1 MDLFTKTLFLCLALT
16 LANGAPAPAQDA
28 AVDGGDASL
37 PDRCAGIEFDAI
49 TPDEKG
55 NTFFFKGAH
64 LWKGF
69 AGPAVLSNE
78 SFKELDDIHH
88 IGHVDAAFRMHN
100 KDNPDDHDHIYF
112 FLDDKVFSYYNHTL
126 EDGYP
131 KAIQEDFPG
140 VPTHLDAAVECPQG
154 ECMTDSVLFFKG
166 NDVHVYD
173 ISTKA
178 VKTKQW
184 SHLPVC
190 TAAFRW
196 LEQYY
201 CFHGNNFTRFH
212 PVSGEVNGTYPKDA
226 RNYFMRCPNF
236 GHGAGHKVPKCSE
249 TKLDAITTD
258 DAGKTYLFSGP
269 NYMRLDTRRD
279 GLHGFQ
285 ITRTWREV
293 TEGVDA
299 VFSYDNKIYL
309 IKGDQIYIYKGA
321 AHYTLIEGYPKT
333 LKEELGIEGAV
344 DAAFVCPNEPI
355 VHIIQDGNRMRD
367 VDLTATPRVITQDVP
382 IPISPIDAALCGAD
396 GINLFKGSEY
406 YNYQSAMILAM
417 GRIKPM
423 PKPVTSALIGCE
435 D

>member
-1 MDLFTKTLFLCLALT
+1 TQLFRKEVELC
-16 LANGAPAPAQDA
+16 
-28 AVDGGDASL
+28 GDASL

-100 KDNPDDHDHIYF
+100 KDNLDDHDHIYF

-131 KAIQEDFPG
+131 KGIQDDFPG

-196 LEQYY
+196 LEHYY

-285 ITRTWREV
+285 ITRTWKEV
-293 TEGVDA
+293 TQGVDA

-333 LKEELGIEGAV
+333 LKEELGIEGTV
-344 DAAFVCPNEPI
+344 DAAFVCPNEHI

-367 VDLTATPRVITQDVP
+367 VDLTATPRVINRDVP
-382 IPISPIDAALCGAD
+382 LPISPIDAALCGAD

-406 YNYQSAMILAM
+406 YNYESAMILAM
-417 GRIKPM
+417 GRIRAI
-423 PKPVTSALIGCE
+423 PKPVTSAMIGCE

>member
-28 AVDGGDASL
+28 AVDGGDAAL

-69 AGPAVLSNE
+69 SGPAVLSNE
-78 SFKELDDIHH
+78 SFEELDDIHH
-88 IGHVDAAFRMHN
+88 IGHVDAAFRMHTI
-100 KDNPDDHDHIYF
+100 DNPDDHDHIYF

-131 KAIQEDFPG
+131 KGIEEDFPG
-140 VPTHLDAAVECPQG
+140 VPDHLDAAVECPQG

-166 NDVHVYD
+166 HDVHVYD
-173 ISTKA
+173 ISTKT

-184 SHLPVC
+184 PHLPVC
-190 TAAFRW
+190 TSAFRW
-196 LEQYY
+196 LEHYY

-226 RNYFMRCPNF
+226 RDYFMRCPNF
-236 GHGAGHKVPKCSE
+236 GHGGGHHVPKCSE
-249 TKLDAITTD
+249 VRLDAITTD
-258 DAGKTYLFSGP
+258 DAGKTYLFSGL
-269 NYMRLDTRRD
+269 NYMRLDTHRD
-279 GLHGFQ
+279 GLHGFP
-285 ITRTWREV
+285 ITRTWKEV
-293 TEGVDA
+293 TGGVDA

-309 IKGDQIYIYKGA
+309 IKGDQIYIYKAA

-344 DAAFVCPNEPI
+344 DAAFVCPNEHT

-367 VDLTATPRVITQDVP
+367 IDLTATPRVQTRDLQIPLPP
-382 IPISPIDAALCGAD
+382 INAALCGAE
-396 GINLFKGSEY
+396 GINLFNGSEY

-423 PKPVTSALIGCE
+423 AKPVTSAMVGCE